1 MDPWGLAFIN
11 EIEDNTAEKVKQ
23 IVFVI
28 DIPSVVSLTDL
39 YIWALRG
46 VLTTKQSRPKNR
58 DCHAP
63 FGRSQ

>member
-39 YIWALRG
+39 YIWAVIARS
-46 VLTTKQSRPKNR
+46 VNDEAILT
-58 DCHAP
+58 
-63 FGRSQ
+63 